1 MSVSR
6 EHRKEWAREALRGL
20 ENAIMPS
27 FTPDLRELDEE
38 GIRWDV
44 RQAIA
49 HGFFS
54 TMCACETG
62 LTLEENKRF
71 LEIVC
76 DEAAGRIL
84 VSLTLLLDSFADIL
98 ELLTHAEKV
107 GASHALMAYPHTFR
121 PGSPDAIVDA
131 TRMVSEHT
139 NLGLVMYATDK
150 FDFVRF
156 HPSHVPFEAYDKI
169 ADLPNVVSLK
179 VGFGDPAMTFE
190 CFERFGRKVL
200 VNVGT
205 PWLTGLFPLLRR
217 RYDAQWFGGGSWELW
232 QSPEKPYL
240 VEYYRHVIRGE
251 IDKARSIYW
260 RVAPANMLAAR
271 EGISRGGDIG
281 MYHWPMAKYI
291 SWSVGG
297 NGGLTRQP
305 AMRLTAMQMQGRKM
319 ALRAI
324 GIEPREPDEEFF
336 VGRARY
342 ERQRSAAT

>member
-1 MSVSR
+1 MPVNR
-6 EHRKEWAREALRGL
+6 QHRKEWAREALRGL

-27 FTPDLRELDEE
+27 FTPDLAALDEE

-54 TMCACETG
+54 TMCACEAG

-71 LEIVC
+71 LDIVC
-76 DEAAGRIL
+76 DEAAGQIL
-84 VSLTLLLDSFADIL
+84 VSCTLLLDSFGDIL
-98 ELLTHAEKV
+98 ELLAHAEIV
-107 GASHALMAYPHTFR
+107 GASHALLAYPQTFR
-121 PGSPDAIVDA
+121 PKTAEDILGA
-131 TRMVSEHT
+131 TRRISEST

-156 HPSHVPFEAYDKI
+156 HPSHVPFEVYDEI

-190 CFERFGRKVL
+190 CFERFGDRVL

-205 PWLTGLFPLLRR
+205 PWLIGLFPLLRR
-217 RYDAQWFGGGSWELW
+217 RYGAQWFGGGAWELW

-240 VEYYRHVIRGE
+240 VEYYRHVVNGE
-251 IDKARSIYW
+251 TGAARQIYW
-260 RVAPANMLAAR
+260 RISAANALASR
-271 EGISRGGDIG
+271 EGISRGGDTG

-305 AMRLTAMQMQGRKM
+305 AMRLTAMQMQGRRM

-324 GIEPREPDEEFF
+324 GIEPRENDAEFF
-336 VGRARY
+336 VGRARW
-342 ERQRSAAT
+342 ERERRARA